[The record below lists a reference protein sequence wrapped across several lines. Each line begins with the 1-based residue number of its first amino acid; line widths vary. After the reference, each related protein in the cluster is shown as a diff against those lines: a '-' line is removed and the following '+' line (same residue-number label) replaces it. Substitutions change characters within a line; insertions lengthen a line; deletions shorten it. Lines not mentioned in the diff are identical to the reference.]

1 MRKCG
6 FRPSKPL
13 PIPWRCAS
21 RLIEGKSPK
30 LSHLVRLFEDAGF
43 AIWICLE
50 VEQKVTAFCE
60 YRLGPGLTAK
70 SAAIDLWVQR
80 ATVEE
85 SLLCPVHAK
94 SVDWPIAV
102 NGVKVRVL
110 SGTELAAASR
120 WVLNWKFILAAVNG
134 QERVADANRLIE
146 QMPASV
152 DRALPPAEIARRFMA
167 DDTLMVRTRV
177 FVMLR
182 TGKLRAPSL
191 RDQSLSHQTVIEPA

>member
-1 MRKCG
+1 M
-6 FRPSKPL
+6 
-13 PIPWRCAS
+13 
-21 RLIEGKSPK
+21 
-30 LSHLVRLFEDAGF
+30 
-43 AIWICLE
+43 
-50 VEQKVTAFCE
+50 
-60 YRLGPGLTAK
+60 
-70 SAAIDLWVQR
+70 QR